1 MNEPMNKQSQSFILT
16 FLKMESAGGIL
27 LIFAAAL
34 AIVCANSFLDEY
46 YRLLLETP
54 VEIRIGALEIVKPL
68 LLWINDGLMAVF
80 FFLIGLELKRELL
93 EGELSDRR
101 NIILP
106 GVGAVGGMVAPALIY
121 VYFNRG
127 DDIALQGWAIPAA
140 TDIAFALGVL
150 ALLGSRVPTSIKV
163 FLTSLAIFDDV
174 GAILIIA
181 LFYTANIS
189 FPALLVIAVCIPV
202 LVLLNRGDVAAK
214 SPYVMIGIIM
224 WVAMLKSG
232 VHATLAGVL
241 LAMFIPMRSK
251 SDPDLSPLKTLE
263 HDLHSLVAFFVL
275 PVFAFVNAGL
285 DFRAVNIEQVFHG
298 VPIGIALGLFAGNQI
313 GIFGLCWLAIKL
325 KLARL
330 PVGMNLLSLYGT
342 AALCGIGFTM
352 SLFIGSLAF
361 EETGVNLLF
370 DERLGIILG
379 SIASGV
385 VGFLVLGF
393 SLSKTEPSALA
404 GAFSAGGSL
413 QRPRESLQRRWE
425 PSALAREP
433 SALAKEPSAPA
444 KD

>member
-393 SLSKTEPSALA
+393 SLSKTEPSA
-404 GAFSAGGSL
+404 
-413 QRPRESLQRRWE
+413 
-425 PSALAREP
+425 
-433 SALAKEPSAPA
+433 
-444 KD
+444 